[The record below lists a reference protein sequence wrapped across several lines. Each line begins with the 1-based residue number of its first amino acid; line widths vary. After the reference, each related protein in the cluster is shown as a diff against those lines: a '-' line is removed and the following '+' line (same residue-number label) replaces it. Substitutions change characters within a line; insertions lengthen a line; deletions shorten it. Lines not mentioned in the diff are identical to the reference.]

1 MNVDYCL
8 YQSMNSNVSLYF
20 FFKIL
25 KVKLLILLRIN
36 FYLMVMNEALLEKDI
51 NTCTYMYTIARFLYC
66 IITDPSFEFS
76 RNAQSMGFEIT
87 V

>member
-1 MNVDYCL
+1 
-8 YQSMNSNVSLYF
+8 
-20 FFKIL
+20 
-25 KVKLLILLRIN
+25 
-36 FYLMVMNEALLEKDI
+36 MVMNKALLEKDI

-66 IITDPSFEFS
+66 IITDLSFEFS